1 MANFW
6 LGKLDLVELMES
18 DMTKKYN
25 TKNYD
30 YLVIGAGPFG
40 MIFAY
45 EAAKRGKK
53 SLIVEKRPY
62 IGGNMHTHTEH
73 GITVHDFGA
82 HIFHTDNKEVWDYI
96 RQFASFNGY
105 QNQVVANYKGTLYNL
120 PFNMNTFY
128 QMWGTKTPDEAH
140 AKIEEQKNAAL
151 KDLGDRQPRNLEEQ
165 AISLIGTDIYNKL
178 IKGYTEKQWGRKA
191 TELPAF
197 IIKRL
202 PVRFIYDNNYFNH
215 RYQGIPVGGYTQ
227 IFERMLEQSNGLVDV
242 LTDTDFFDD
251 KETLLSEFPRV
262 LYTGMIDQFFDY
274 KFGELEYRSLRF
286 EHEVIDSDNY
296 QGNSVINYTDAETPY
311 TRVMEWKHF
320 DGLADEGKTIIT
332 KEYPQEWDR
341 SKEAYYPVN
350 NDENTRIYKAYA
362 KEARDNHPEIIF
374 GGRLGKYRYFDMD
387 QVFND
392 AFNTVR
398 QEFDINQN
406 FNFAHDEVK

>member
-1 MANFW
+1 
-6 LGKLDLVELMES
+6 
-18 DMTKKYN
+18 MTKKYN

-30 YLVIGAGPFG
+30 YLVVGAGPFG

-105 QNQVVANYKGTLYNL
+105 QNQVIANYKGTLYNL

-350 NDENTRIYKAYA
+350 DDENTRIYKAYA

-398 QEFDINQN
+398 QEFDINQD

>member
-1 MANFW
+1 M
-6 LGKLDLVELMES
+6 
-18 DMTKKYN
+18 Y
-25 TKNYD
+25 
-30 YLVIGAGPFG
+30 
-40 MIFAY
+40 
-45 EAAKRGKK
+45 
-53 SLIVEKRPY
+53 
-62 IGGNMHTHTEH
+62 THTEH

-96 RQFASFNGY
+96 RQFAEFNGY

-128 QMWGTKTPDEAH
+128 EMWGTKTPAEAK
-140 AKIEEQKNAAL
+140 AKIEEQKAAAL
-151 KDLGDRQPRNLEEQ
+151 TDLGDREPRNLEEQ
-165 AISLIGTDIYNKL
+165 AISLIGTDIYEKL

-215 RYQGIPVGGYTQ
+215 RYQGIPIGGYTQ
-227 IFERMLEQSNGLVDV
+227 IFDKMLDNDLIDV
-242 LTDTDFFDD
+242 RLNSDFFEHKD
-251 KETLLSEFPRV
+251 EYIAEFPRI

-320 DGLADEGKTIIT
+320 DGLSDDGVTIIT
-332 KEYPQEWDR
+332 KEYPQTWDR
-341 SKEAYYPVN
+341 TKEAYYPVN
-350 NDENTRIYKAYA
+350 DEKNTNLYKEYT
-362 KEARDNHPEIIF
+362 KEARQHKDQFIF
-374 GGRLGKYRYFDMD
+374 GGRLGQYRYFDMD
-387 QVFND
+387 QVFN
-392 AFNTVR
+392 AALNEVR
-398 QEFDINQN
+398 KEFKIPSS
-406 FNFAHDEVK
+406 FNFAHDEEH

>member
-1 MANFW
+1 
-6 LGKLDLVELMES
+6 
-18 DMTKKYN
+18 MTKKYN

-30 YLVIGAGPFG
+30 YLVVGAGPFG

-82 HIFHTDNKEVWDYI
+82 HIFHTDNQEVWDYI
-96 RQFASFNGY
+96 RQFADFNGY

-140 AKIEEQKNAAL
+140 AKIEAQKNAAL

-242 LTDTDFFDD
+242 LTDMDFFDD
-251 KETLLSEFPRV
+251 KETLLAEFPRV

-350 NDENTRIYKAYA
+350 NDENTKIYKAYA

-398 QEFDINQN
+398 QEFDINRD

>member
-1 MANFW
+1 
-6 LGKLDLVELMES
+6 
-18 DMTKKYN
+18 MTNKFN

-30 YLVIGAGPFG
+30 YLIVGAGPFG

-53 SLIVEKRPY
+53 SLVIEKRPY
-62 IGGNMHTHTEH
+62 IAGNMHTHTEH

-96 RQFASFNGY
+96 RRFASFNGY

-128 QMWGTKTPDEAH
+128 QMWGTKTPDEAK
-140 AKIEEQKNAAL
+140 AKIESQKQVAL
-151 KDLGDRQPRNLEEQ
+151 KDLGDKQPSNLEEQ
-165 AISLIGTDIYNKL
+165 AISLIGTDIYEKL
-178 IKGYTEKQWGRKA
+178 IKGYTEKQWGRPA

-227 IFERMLEQSNGLVDV
+227 IFEQMLSEADGLVDV
-242 LTDTDFFDD
+242 LTDTDFFDH
-251 KETLLSEFPRV
+251 KEELLAEFPRV

-286 EHEVIDSDNY
+286 EHELIDSENY
-296 QGNSVINYTDAETPY
+296 QGNAVINYTDAQTPY

-332 KEYPQEWDR
+332 REYPQEWNR

-350 NDENTRIYKAYA
+350 NDKNTKIYKQYA
-362 KEARDNHPEIIF
+362 KEARQSHPEFIF

-392 AFNTVR
+392 ALNTVR
-398 QEFDINQN
+398 EEFNVPES
-406 FNFAHDEVK
+406 FNFAHDVTK

>member
-1 MANFW
+1 
-6 LGKLDLVELMES
+6 
-18 DMTKKYN
+18 MTKKYN

-30 YLVIGAGPFG
+30 YLVVGAGPFG

-96 RQFASFNGY
+96 RQFADFNGY
-105 QNQVVANYKGTLYNL
+105 QNQVVANYRGTLYNL

-140 AKIEEQKNAAL
+140 AKIEAQKNAAL

-242 LTDTDFFDD
+242 LTDMDFFDD
-251 KETLLSEFPRV
+251 KETFLAEFPRV

-350 NDENTRIYKAYA
+350 NDENTKIYKAYA

-398 QEFDINQN
+398 QEFDINRD

>member
-1 MANFW
+1 
-6 LGKLDLVELMES
+6 
-18 DMTKKYN
+18 MTNKFN

-30 YLVIGAGPFG
+30 YLIVGAGPFG

-53 SLIVEKRPY
+53 SLVIEKRPY
-62 IGGNMHTHTEH
+62 IAGNMHTHTEH

-96 RQFASFNGY
+96 RRFASFNGY

-128 QMWGTKTPDEAH
+128 QMWGTKTPDEAK
-140 AKIEEQKNAAL
+140 AKIEAQKQVAL
-151 KDLGDRQPRNLEEQ
+151 KDLGDKQPSNLEEQ
-165 AISLIGTDIYNKL
+165 AISLIGTDIYEKL
-178 IKGYTEKQWGRKA
+178 IKGYTEKQWGRPA

-227 IFERMLEQSNGLVDV
+227 IFEQMLSEADGLVDV
-242 LTDTDFFDD
+242 LTDTDFFDH
-251 KETLLSEFPRV
+251 KEELLAEFPRV

-286 EHEVIDSDNY
+286 EHELIDSENY
-296 QGNSVINYTDAETPY
+296 QGNAVINYTDAQTPY

-332 KEYPQEWDR
+332 REYPQEWNR

-350 NDENTRIYKAYA
+350 NDKNTKIYKQYA
-362 KEARDNHPEIIF
+362 KEARQSHPEIIF

-392 AFNTVR
+392 ALNTVR
-398 QEFDINQN
+398 EEFNVPES
-406 FNFAHDEVK
+406 FNFAHDVTK

>member
-1 MANFW
+1 MVIKTKW
-6 LGKLDLVELMES
+6 LPIIKV
-18 DMTKKYN
+18 
-25 TKNYD
+25 
-30 YLVIGAGPFG
+30 
-40 MIFAY
+40 
-45 EAAKRGKK
+45 
-53 SLIVEKRPY
+53 
-62 IGGNMHTHTEH
+62 
-73 GITVHDFGA
+73 
-82 HIFHTDNKEVWDYI
+82 
-96 RQFASFNGY
+96 
-105 QNQVVANYKGTLYNL
+105 
-120 PFNMNTFY
+120 
-128 QMWGTKTPDEAH
+128 
-140 AKIEEQKNAAL
+140 EEQKQIAL

-227 IFERMLEQSNGLVDV
+227 IFENMVAESNGLVDV
-242 LTDTDFFDD
+242 LTDTDFFDY

-296 QGNSVINYTDAETPY
+296 QGNAVINYTDSETPY
-311 TRVMEWKHF
+311 TRVMEWKHL

-350 NDENTRIYKAYA
+350 NDKNTQIYKSYA
-362 KEARDNHPEIIF
+362 TEARKSHPEIIF

-398 QEFDINQN
+398 QEFGIDQE
-406 FNFAHDEVK
+406 FNFAHDQVK